1 MKKGALTFE
10 EPLQP
15 NRLIHALLQAR
26 LTKTEVLYATAF
38 KEVSFGHKKNCVLQF
53 KSLVFRFLICLFFLL
68 CTSFIGLVA
77 LHADAFFVHRG
88 EDFGE
93 EFAAESQFAPPS
105 CPA

>member
-26 LTKTEVLYATAF
+26 LTKTKVLYATAF

-53 KSLVFRFLICLFFLL
+53 K
-68 CTSFIGLVA
+68 
-77 LHADAFFVHRG
+77 
-88 EDFGE
+88 
-93 EFAAESQFAPPS
+93 
-105 CPA
+105 